1 MHRYFD
7 KNLREGDRIRITG
20 GTHVRKTGIIRKIND
35 RRHWVNLEPVGSSGS
50 GWIHEKFC
58 ERIAVR
64 VLVDQVVVQEVVG
77 AEVVVQE
84 VMGAAPYDDVMEQE
98 ENEQEEVMEQGEDEQ
113 EEVMEQEAD
122 EQEEEQEEEQVIV
135 EGVVEPP
142 DLSTSSEESS
152 ASTRDGEELS
162 MRFGEH
168 LATRFLVDLL
178 AQSIV
183 FKEVRENAPTSVVEW
198 QNLLRQRILLY
209 RNQAGVTPE
218 QAEGSHE

>member
-58 ERIAVR
+58 ERIAAR

-84 VMGAAPYDDVMEQE
+84 VMGAAPYDNVMEQE
-98 ENEQEEVMEQGEDEQ
+98 ENEQ

-122 EQEEEQEEEQVIV
+122 EQEEEQEE
-135 EGVVEPP
+135 
-142 DLSTSSEESS
+142 STSSEESS